1 MFGVNPEEEY
11 EQSRRRQGGELVFCE
26 AGRSQW
32 VTRHWAGVH
41 GVGIFQRWAK
51 RELPLMEGLMRCYAD
66 ALGLS
71 LAGNGASQAF
81 GQGSEEIWNVSVI
94 WGNGN
99 GRQSENM
106 RGRQVH
112 SEAIP
117 AKEERSNEW
126 GHRSR

>member
-1 MFGVNPEEEY
+1 MGDGLSSVTDL
-11 EQSRRRQGGELVFCE
+11 EQGCVGWGSSRGEGGEC
-26 AGRSQW
+26 
-32 VTRHWAGVH
+32 
-41 GVGIFQRWAK
+41 
-51 RELPLMEGLMRCYAD
+51 ELPLTEGLTPCYAD

-71 LAGNGASQAF
+71 SAGNGASQTF

-99 GRQSENM
+99 GRQSEN
-106 RGRQVH
+106 RRARQVP

-126 GHRSR
+126 EHRSR

>member
-1 MFGVNPEEEY
+1 MGWGS
-11 EQSRRRQGGELVFCE
+11 SRDGQ
-26 AGRSQW
+26 
-32 VTRHWAGVH
+32 
-41 GVGIFQRWAK
+41 K